1 MAIIKF
7 DSEKADALIKDLTQ
21 ISSDIESNLGK
32 VYTNTYGKEI
42 NLNDSRL
49 KVYAYRDKVIEM
61 VQEDGTVV
69 EETIKEQYLKNDY
82 VANARAYNQHVRNM
96 YRKSKT
102 AKTNATKAI
111 ESVVN
116 SLKEIKNLINEFETE
131 QGLTLAR
138 SLEDVGQFDFNF
150 LSAYGPMTKPDNYSA
165 SFGTIVVDEAF
176 TSRYLGVLGER
187 PTSINLE
194 KLNVFDNI
202 LGIAR
207 NKELSYDEQLAGVRE
222 LLMENVLEV
231 DPEELA
237 TKTKDALD
245 SMIGIISTPDLEVN
259 DTLKIETLIKFN
271 IPVINDLSIPNL
283 TMDPEAASGIESTLA
298 LGGTIIGAALPG
310 VIPGEETDLEKEV
323 SPLPPETS
331 DEEQGGLIGA
341 VSGLGGFAGQAIN
354 TVIQSKPNFDPPPKV
369 DAPPAQGASG
379 LGSSVGSGLG
389 NMIKHT
395 MEKLPEVKEKIE
407 AGVPKGPDAPVG
419 AEDIPKVKQP
429 PKMEN
434 KVELPKLDSAPPKP
448 EVVETHE
455 VVKPE
460 LPNGHKVSAEDMVLE
475 QEVKNSKI
483 ELNYKDVTA
492 SESSDIGKI
501 TIELDESTGKKG
513 AGLLAGAA
521 GLGALGKGS
530 APAASVPQ
538 VNGMAAGEMINSGV
552 ATPSTGGATMLVEG
566 NTTASVSGGGV
577 QTNNVSHSTVGSE
590 ATSDRGTI
598 SNNPTNG
605 KTNSTSVSGRG
616 GATLED
622 KDPNK
627 NESSFGK
634 PNKPGE
640 VEANDKKGMLGEA
653 SIAELDAKDEKEIKV
668 ATGVTAGTVVSAG
681 VLAIANVL
689 PWIMLVLALIAIAGY
704 IGYRIKKKKNKDK
717 RKAMLAAQKE
727 AEAIAATVT
736 LEAVKNVNDVAVST
750 PVVETKTEVQAETT
764 AIEEPAVPAA
774 PIVSSNG
781 EFSEQPYEPSRDGVT
796 EIAPK

>member
-1 MAIIKF
+1 MAVIKF
-7 DSEKADALIKDLTQ
+7 DSEKADTLIKDLTQ

-49 KVYAYRDKVIEM
+49 KVYAFRDKVIEM

-69 EETIKEQYLKNDY
+69 EETIREQYLKNDY
-82 VANARAYNQHVRNM
+82 VSNARAYNQHVRNM
-96 YRKSKT
+96 YRKSNT

-131 QGLTLAR
+131 QGLTLAK
-138 SLEDVGQFDFNF
+138 SLEDVGSFDFNF
-150 LSAYGPMTKPDNYSA
+150 LSAYGPMTKPDNYSP

-176 TSRYLGVLGER
+176 TSKYLGMLGER

-194 KLNVFDNI
+194 KLSVFDNI

-231 DPEELA
+231 DSDNLVA
-237 TKTKDALD
+237 KTKEALD
-245 SMIGIISTPDLEVN
+245 SMIGIMDAPDLVVD

-271 IPVINDLSIPNL
+271 IPVIEDLRIPSL
-283 TMDPEAASGIESTLA
+283 TTEPENATIFDEMIAA
-298 LGGTIIGAALPG
+298 GGTIIGAALPG
-310 VIPGEETDLEKEV
+310 AKSDDVTEENNAVILPSETESEGRGGVISAFNSAVNRVVDNSIQKGQNIV
-323 SPLPPETS
+323 SKIE
-331 DEEQGGLIGA
+331 DVNQE
-341 VSGLGGFAGQAIN
+341 
-354 TVIQSKPNFDPPPKV
+354 PNPPKV
-369 DAPPAQGASG
+369 DNS
-379 LGSSVGSGLG
+379 
-389 NMIKHT
+389 IKHT
-395 MEKLPEVKEKIE
+395 VESNAEVAKQPPGN
-407 AGVPKGPDAPVG
+407 AAPKGSSDPVG
-419 AEDIPKVKQP
+419 VEDIPKVKQP
-429 PKMEN
+429 QKIES

-455 VVKPE
+455 VVKPDISVE
-460 LPNGHKVSAEDMVLE
+460 HKVSSEDIVLE
-475 QEVKNSKI
+475 QEVQNSKI

-521 GLGALGKGS
+521 GLGALGKGT
-530 APAASVPQ
+530 ASVGNVPQ
-538 VNGMAAGEMINSGV
+538 VNGMAASEMINSGV
-552 ATPSTGGATMLVEG
+552 ATPSTGGASMLVDG
-566 NTTASVSGGGV
+566 NVTASPSGGGV
-577 QTNNVSHSTVGSE
+577 QTNNVSHSTAGSE
-590 ATSDRGTI
+590 ATSDRGSI
-598 SNNPTNG
+598 SNNNVNG

-616 GATLED
+616 GSTLED

-627 NESSFGK
+627 NESSYGK
-634 PNKPGE
+634 PNKPDE
-640 VEANDKKGMLGEA
+640 VNTNDKKGMLGEA

-704 IGYRIKKKKNKDK
+704 IAYRIKKKKNKDK
-717 RKAMLAAQKE
+717 RRAMLLAQKE
-727 AEAIAATVT
+727 SEAANATVT
-736 LEAVKNVNDVAVST
+736 LEAVKNVSDVVVST
-750 PVVETKTEVQAETT
+750 PVVEATPEVQTEST
-764 AIEEPAVPAA
+764 AVSEVVPAPA
-774 PIVSSNG
+774 PIVSAGS

-796 EIAPK
+796 EITPK